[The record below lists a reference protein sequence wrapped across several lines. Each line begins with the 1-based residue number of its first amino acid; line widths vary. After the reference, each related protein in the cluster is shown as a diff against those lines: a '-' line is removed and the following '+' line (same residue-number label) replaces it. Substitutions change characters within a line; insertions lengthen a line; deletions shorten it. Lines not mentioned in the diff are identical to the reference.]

1 MIAFLSF
8 SKRTWSERGL
18 MMSVEGLVV
27 REIDE
32 LCVGSKSD
40 EINKIHSLNRTVLH
54 ALLRR

>member
-1 MIAFLSF
+1 
-8 SKRTWSERGL
+8 
-18 MMSVEGLVV
+18 MSVEGLVV

-54 ALLRR
+54 ALLRRLQE